1 MVRKSIKTSTKKIN
15 LNTETKDLLIIFTR
29 NPEMGKVKTRLAKD
43 VGDEA
48 ALDIYKFLLEHTVL
62 VTKGLDVH
70 KQVWFSDGIEEDNLW
85 DTSVY
90 SKKLQQGKDL
100 GARMQHAFEAGFEQ
114 GFRNIIIIGSD
125 LYDLETADLETA
137 FSLLKNKEVV
147 IGPAADGGYYLL
159 GMHNLEPNIF
169 QNKQWGTSTVL
180 RETLNDLKGK
190 NIALTDLRNDVDLYG
205 DIKDH
210 EDFQKFFKNQL

>member
-43 VGDEA
+43 VGDKA
-48 ALDIYKFLLEHTVL
+48 ALEIYKFLLEHTVL
-62 VTKGLDVH
+62 VTKDLDVH
-70 KQVWFSDGIEEDNLW
+70 KQVWFSDGIGEDHLW
-85 DTSVY
+85 NPSVY

>member
-1 MVRKSIKTSTKKIN
+1 
-15 LNTETKDLLIIFTR
+15 
-29 NPEMGKVKTRLAKD
+29 MGKVKTRLAKD

-90 SKKLQQGKDL
+90 SKKLQQGEDL

-159 GMHNLEPNIF
+159 GMHTLEPNIF

-210 EDFQKFFKNQL
+210 EDFQKFFKKQL

>member
-1 MVRKSIKTSTKKIN
+1 MNTK
-15 LNTETKDLLIIFTR
+15 TKDLLIIFTR
-29 NPEMGKVKTRLAKD
+29 NPELGKVKTRLARE

-48 ALDIYKFLLEHTVL
+48 ALEIYKFLLKHTVL

-70 KQVWFSDGIEEDNLW
+70 KEVWFSEGIDEDQLW
-85 DTSVY
+85 DPSVY
-90 SKKLQQGKDL
+90 SKELQQGKDL
-100 GARMQHAFEAGFEQ
+100 GARMQHAFETGFGQ

-125 LYDLETADLETA
+125 LYDLETTDLENA
-137 FSLLKNKEVV
+137 FSILKNKEYV
-147 IGPAADGGYYLL
+147 IGPASDGGYYLL
-159 GMHNLEPNIF
+159 GMRSPESKIF

-190 NIALTDLRNDVDLYG
+190 NIALTDLRNDVDLYQ

-210 EDFQKFFKNQL
+210 KDFQKFLKK